1 MYTLLITYS
10 YMLATN
16 TIGLDLS
23 KGLSDAIDLSFLN
36 NGISFPGIESLSVRK
51 IHIENRSGRGR
62 VGVPVRFI
70 SEAHNTKSRVKRANS
85 FRSIAY
91 RVIIRIA
98 DNTVSFGLL
107 IILKILQKAVNL
119 SCSKLEKYRV
129 EMDYSDR
136 KEEAITI
143 KRLRPVS

>member
-1 MYTLLITYS
+1 
-10 YMLATN
+10 MLAT
-16 TIGLDLS
+16 TTMGLDLS

-36 NGISFPGIESLSVRK
+36 NGISFPGIENLSVRK
-51 IHIENRSGRGR
+51 IQIENRSGRGR
-62 VGVPVRFI
+62 VEVPVRFV
-70 SEAHNTKSRVKRANS
+70 SEASNARPIAKRSKN

-91 RVIIRIA
+91 GMIVRVA
-98 DNTVSFGLL
+98 DNIVSFGLL

-136 KEEAITI
+136 KEEVVTI